1 MFQALQYLL
10 KISMVDDV
18 EVFKICL
25 DYWNWLCAELYREF
39 PFQIDRPIISAFP
52 MFVGQQEPPRRLLYN
67 NVLSEVWF

>member
-25 DYWNWLCAELYREF
+25 DYWNWLSAELYREF

-67 NVLSEVWF
+67 NVLSEV